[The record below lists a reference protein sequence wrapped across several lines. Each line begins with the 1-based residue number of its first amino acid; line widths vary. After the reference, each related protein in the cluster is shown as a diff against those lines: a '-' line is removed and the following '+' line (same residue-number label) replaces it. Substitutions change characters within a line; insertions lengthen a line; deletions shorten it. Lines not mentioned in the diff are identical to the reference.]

1 MKNEDIS
8 KYHNLYSSWLIISL
22 KICCLDQSSNS
33 LLSVC
38 EKEIILFWMILV
50 ILNHNIFG
58 VEFAIDL
65 NLHVFTE
72 EKMK

>member
-1 MKNEDIS
+1 
-8 KYHNLYSSWLIISL
+8 
-22 KICCLDQSSNS
+22 
-33 LLSVC
+33 VC